1 MEAPETSREPSNL
14 LYSQATERAY
24 RGQLEEVAR
33 ARDSETAA
41 LARVSELEARLSSQ
55 TSQLVAAQQLAD
67 ALQVRFSMFFFNC
80 CFVWGGGYSVDL
92 GAGECVWH
100 VTGWTKTYDSY
111 EHDKCGC

>member
-1 MEAPETSREPSNL
+1 MPQRQGVGQLFIMEAPETSREPSNL

-80 CFVWGGGYSVDL
+80 CFVWGGGIVLIWVPVS
-92 GAGECVWH
+92 A
-100 VTGWTKTYDSY
+100 
-111 EHDKCGC
+111 CGT